1 MLKIFKREGDSHPK
15 ALGAES
21 TPSRHSSS
29 CLDTPSAQKTIRR
42 FVNRVVTDRNT
53 ETRKVI
59 RELSSAC
66 LTLSAKLKL
75 AEDREKGYLEALNS
89 KKKKRKRGQPFTE
102 KLRAEEGVSALFFS
116 PSKVQKARELQDAK
130 EAARE
135 QEALDKVSRAE
146 ARASSKAHEE
156 SEAQKKRK
164 DRAIRAE

>member
-29 CLDTPSAQKTIRR
+29 CLDRPSAQKTIRR

-59 RELSSAC
+59 RELGSAC

-89 KKKKRKRGQPFTE
+89 KKKKKKRKRGQPFTK
-102 KLRAEEGVSALFFS
+102 KLRAEEGVSALFF
-116 PSKVQKARELQDAK
+116 
-130 EAARE
+130 
-135 QEALDKVSRAE
+135 
-146 ARASSKAHEE
+146 
-156 SEAQKKRK
+156 
-164 DRAIRAE
+164 

>member
-1 MLKIFKREGDSHPK
+1 MDSLSLKSLE
-15 ALGAES
+15 
-21 TPSRHSSS
+21 
-29 CLDTPSAQKTIRR
+29 QK
-42 FVNRVVTDRNT
+42 
-53 ETRKVI
+53 KV
-59 RELSSAC
+59 
-66 LTLSAKLKL
+66 L
-75 AEDREKGYLEALNS
+75 ARCS
-89 KKKKRKRGQPFTE
+89 
-102 KLRAEEGVSALFFS
+102 FS